1 MNGKEYKLSSK
12 IKSVGIFILISLF
25 FGSCKIET
33 EEVYTKVI
41 NSRENSLDFKNLNTK
56 NIETAYY
63 KLLDEAIK
71 IEHSIKFK
79 ENLENFTLEA
89 FRNNDSTNIYRS
101 QVIRFYSKNYDPKQ
115 DYYKDL
121 LRAKKYFS
129 TDEKFY
135 YELYLTHSCLSRF
148 YLKKQFY
155 NQALSEC
162 YLAKKSLT
170 TFHDKYLGEILGV
183 NLTMANIFTK
193 QKKFEEASSM
203 LNDVKILF
211 IGINTQLYSTTSL
224 NYFKA
229 EYYNNLAI
237 LDLDQKKYS
246 HVLDHLHNA
255 LYHIRQNKNSVFL
268 KSLIVSNVVKYK
280 LENKDFDSLDYYINN
295 LVESTNPYLHMEESQ
310 YNFLLIPEY
319 KLLKKDTLGA
329 INDYKKILSENKLYQ
344 NKTLEVTVY
353 ENLITKTD
361 SISTRLK
368 NDYLKSI
375 KDKDDAFANEN
386 RVTQKISLENEN
398 IATKNNF
405 IKKINYYI
413 VLISISF
420 LIIVAIIV
428 YFIFQRNNNNV
439 LKFINKYNET
449 DETTYKAMLN
459 YKYKLDKKSRKNRNN
474 LSMELHDGIL
484 NKLFTARF
492 TFLQNLDSG
501 ENKIKS
507 IDLLRDTL
515 NQLKHLSDNNSKL
528 NAEMI
533 NNTFYNVV
541 IELIENQPS
550 ETINFTYFL
559 DPNING
565 IKFND
570 RLKLNLYRII
580 QEVLQNIHIH
590 SNATEAFLSI
600 NYTEGSLI
608 ILIRD
613 NGVGIDLDKA
623 KKGIGLVNIYKRVKE
638 INGKL
643 SVNSSNGTV
652 FKIEIII
659 K

>member
-41 NSRENSLDFKNLNTK
+41 NSRESSLDFKNLNTK

-255 LYHIRQNKNSVFL
+255 LYHIKQNKNSVFL

-398 IATKNNF
+398 ITTKNNF

-413 VLISISF
+413 VLISFSF